1 MADGPV
7 NDAPY
12 RLMNDVSFGEN
23 VVVYSFTNLYGCTI
37 GDDTRIGTFVEI
49 QRGAVIG
56 ARCKVQSHTF
66 VCDGIE
72 IEDEVFVGHG
82 VMFVN
87 DRRPRATSDG
97 GLQTE
102 DDWEL
107 ERTLVKRGASL
118 GSGAVVLGGIT
129 IGEGALVGA
138 GAVVTRDVAP
148 GETVAGNPARAL
160 VGSAGGSAPPKG

>member
-1 MADGPV
+1 
-7 NDAPY
+7 
-12 RLMNDVSFGEN
+12 
-23 VVVYSFTNLYGCTI
+23 
-37 GDDTRIGTFVEI
+37 
-49 QRGAVIG
+49 
-56 ARCKVQSHTF
+56 
-66 VCDGIE
+66 
-72 IEDEVFVGHG
+72 
-82 VMFVN
+82 MFVN

-160 VGSAGGSAPPKG
+160 AGSAGGSAPPKG